1 MTFLIVIGCI
11 ALYMGYFFYARQK
24 NAQRTALVN
33 QTDFKTEF
41 TKAESYRK
49 QFLDSDGA
57 FLKKAMKQERIDAI
71 NYANIEYSVTDSLKD
86 GMKNKLKGMAT
97 LGTVRFRSVHTP
109 KYLVLSGDTLHLFD
123 TDTDGDID
131 THLTFSPLELRES
144 HLIEYP
150 LKGQEKAQAEA
161 RGNNIRAYK
170 ISLKTDKQPLE
181 LIIYSSLIF
190 TNIPEVPG
198 SPEEAV
204 RDIIVANDF
213 LKQLGDLYP
222 NLRVELPIR

>member
-123 TDTDGDID
+123 TDTDGEID

-161 RGNNIRAYK
+161 RGNNGAYHLLQ
-170 ISLKTDKQPLE
+170 SYLHQ
-181 LIIYSSLIF
+181 Y
-190 TNIPEVPG
+190 PG
-198 SPEEAV
+198 SS
-204 RDIIVANDF
+204 RF
-213 LKQLGDLYP
+213 SRRSRTRYHSGQ
-222 NLRVELPIR
+222 

>member
-123 TDTDGDID
+123 TDTDGEID

>member
-41 TKAESYRK
+41 TKAKSYRK

-123 TDTDGDID
+123 TDTDGEID